1 MTLPFLRCVLASG
14 AFAAWCAGAQAA
26 PLAFD
31 EAALRAWLEPQV
43 AATAAREGFTR
54 YEIRVGTGRAA
65 PSSSC
70 ARIEPF
76 LPAGSRAW
84 GRLSVG
90 LRCAEG
96 AHWTV
101 MRPVTVAVWGPAVV
115 AAERLAPGAVLSAQD
130 LEVQPEVELTSEP
143 PGHAREPDELLGRTL
158 SRAAAAGQPLRPE
171 MTRQT
176 AVVRPGEA
184 VRLQIVGKG
193 FRIDA
198 SGQAMQAAGE
208 GQAVRVR
215 TEMGKVLTGTA
226 REGRIVEVML

>member
-54 YEIRVGTGRAA
+54 YEIRVGNGRAA

-90 LRCAEG
+90 LRCAG
-96 AHWTV
+96 A
-101 MRPVTVAVWGPAVV
+101 RRGRRGPPVSGW
-115 AAERLAPGAVLSAQD
+115 
-130 LEVQPEVELTSEP
+130 
-143 PGHAREPDELLGRTL
+143 
-158 SRAAAAGQPLRPE
+158 AAAHGPCVRRARC
-171 MTRQT
+171 T
-176 AVVRPGEA
+176 AEA
-184 VRLQIVGKG
+184 R
-193 FRIDA
+193 
-198 SGQAMQAAGE
+198 
-208 GQAVRVR
+208 
-215 TEMGKVLTGTA
+215 
-226 REGRIVEVML
+226 